1 MNTNIFIFALLSVLL
16 SGCVIMRRSDYKL
29 QLEAR
34 EDIGIVKGINKAI
47 DIYSSEIKTYKT
59 CEELRKKRMGQ
70 QND

>member
-47 DIYSSEIKTYKT
+47 EIYSSEIKTYKT